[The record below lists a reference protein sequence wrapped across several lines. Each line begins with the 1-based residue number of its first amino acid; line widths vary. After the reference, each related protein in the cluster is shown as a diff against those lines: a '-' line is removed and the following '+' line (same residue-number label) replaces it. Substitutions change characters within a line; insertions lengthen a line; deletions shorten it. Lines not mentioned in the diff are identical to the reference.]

1 MKYNRKSS
9 WLPVLAVLLLL
20 IVISIYGINYFRNKA
35 LTGNRTTYIS
45 ESSNNNNAAAN
56 NFPEI
61 GVKPHPVAKP
71 FNGCPPEGDGGDPA
85 LNLLKNRTD
94 EGDYIPVTHESI
106 VNLKWPNGVENRKRS
121 RWTKADTEF
130 VKRFEGTPVSL
141 ECYIQSAK
149 LMGPESCNCHG
160 AESNMRDFHVWLVK
174 NPGDK
179 KANSIVSEVSPSIR
193 ASHKQWTTKALNY
206 LAKKAYKV
214 RISGWMLM
222 DPEHP
227 EQIGRTR
234 ATIWEIHPIMR
245 IEVKDEG
252 RWVDLDEFEPV

>member
-1 MKYNRKSS
+1 MKDSRKRF
-9 WLPVLAVLLLL
+9 WLPVLVVVLLLIIL
-20 IVISIYGINYFRNKA
+20 SIYGINYFRNKQQ
-35 LTGNRTTYIS
+35 TGNETTYRDERVNDNIVP
-45 ESSNNNNAAAN
+45 AA

-61 GVKPHPVAKP
+61 GVKPRPIAKP

-85 LNLLKNRTD
+85 LNLLKNRSD
-94 EGDYIPVTHESI
+94 EGNYIPVTYESI
-106 VNLKWPNGVENRKRS
+106 VNLKWPEGVENRKRS
-121 RWTKADTEF
+121 RWTKADTEYI
-130 VKRFEGTPVSL
+130 KRFEGTPVLL

-160 AESNMRDFHVWLVK
+160 AESEMRDFHVWLVK
-174 NPGDK
+174 NSGDK

-193 ASHKQWTTKALNY
+193 VSHKQWTTKALNY
-206 LAKKAYKV
+206 LAKKGYKV

-245 IEVKDEG
+245 IEVNTGDN
-252 RWVDLDEFEPV
+252 WVDLDEFDPV